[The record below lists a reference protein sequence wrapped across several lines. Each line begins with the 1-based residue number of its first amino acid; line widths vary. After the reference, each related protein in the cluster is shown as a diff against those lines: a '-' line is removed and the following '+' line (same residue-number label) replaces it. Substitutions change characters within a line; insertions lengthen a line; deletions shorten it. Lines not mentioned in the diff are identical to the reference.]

1 MQTIKITVKYCPL
14 SSIYLIYATF
24 WKLALIPSSGKGL
37 LIYRQ
42 KFRTGLFFFVVLF
55 PLAVGTKIG

>member
-24 WKLALIPSSGKGL
+24 WKLALNTVIW
-37 LIYRQ
+37 
-42 KFRTGLFFFVVLF
+42 
-55 PLAVGTKIG
+55 